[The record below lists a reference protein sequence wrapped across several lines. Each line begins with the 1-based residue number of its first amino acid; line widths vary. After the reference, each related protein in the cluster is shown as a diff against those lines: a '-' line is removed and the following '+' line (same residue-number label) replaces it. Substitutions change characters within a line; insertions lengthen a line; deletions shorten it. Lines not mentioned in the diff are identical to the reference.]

1 MEAVPSPDVM
11 AMARRLLDAAG
22 FVSISSFE
30 AKRHAVT
37 GEHVLMEI
45 NVRTPQAIGLG
56 EASTRIYATL
66 AGVPLPHQRPQ
77 RDRVRVV
84 VPSLE
89 VPATVAYVRVG
100 DLSVRDLLR
109 SYRGV
114 QNISGLTVTDP
125 GPLAAFTLALG
136 SRASRLVARELHSK
150 ALAGGLT
157 LPNLHRARLRGWR
170 PGPRRAGVYLVD
182 GEPV

>member
-1 MEAVPSPDVM
+1 VPSPDVM

-56 EASTRIYATL
+56 EAPGVDAHLRHARRRSAPAPASTA
-66 AGVPLPHQRPQ
+66 RPRARGCPQ
-77 RDRVRVV
+77 PRGPSDRGLR
-84 VPSLE
+84 PSG
-89 VPATVAYVRVG
+89 R
-100 DLSVRDLLR
+100 LSVRDLLR

-136 SRASRLVARELHSK
+136 SRASRLVAREFHSK

>member
-1 MEAVPSPDVM
+1 MFAPHRPS
-11 AMARRLLDAAG
+11 AWERR
-22 FVSISSFE
+22 
-30 AKRHAVT
+30 R
-37 GEHVLMEI
+37 
-45 NVRTPQAIGLG
+45 
-56 EASTRIYATL
+56 ASTRIYATL

-157 LPNLHRARLRGWR
+157 CPTCIVRGSGAGGR